1 MPIKYVPYL
10 PTPIE
15 GQAVLSN
22 FLRTKRM
29 LSYRGADGVYERI
42 LRGMPYYELER
53 VETVGKNNPSE
64 NLLIHG
70 ECISTCAYLK
80 DKGIKVDLVYIDP
93 PFASGADY
101 AKKIYIRRNPLVS
114 KAIRQAE
121 EELENSSESEF
132 EEKMYGDIW
141 DKEKYLNWMYENLV
155 AIKSIMS
162 DNATI
167 YVHLDYHI
175 VHYVKILMDEIFGEN
190 NLINE
195 IIWRR
200 KQSVSWAS
208 KQYGITNDT
217 ILWYAKNG
225 DDYVFNQEYTLDD
238 ENTQKY
244 IEERFVYDDNDGRGR
259 YMKSPLVNSL
269 YRPNLKYVFHGI
281 QPPANGWLY
290 KKEKLEEWFQKGEL
304 CIPSDPNMRISRKIY
319 LSEYQG
325 QPIQNIWLD
334 IPIVNP
340 MAKERANIDYATQ
353 KPEALLKRIISAST
367 NEGMVVADFF
377 GGSGVTAAV
386 ANKLKRKFITCD
398 VGVNSI
404 QTIRDRLICN
414 KASFEIYE
422 IKDGVNLFRNP
433 VQTMNKLVKLIP
445 GLQIDDSLP
454 KFWTGHFVDSKLGKI
469 PTYIQDLKDSSS
481 KIFDIVKLNEIINE
495 RIPELE
501 EGFKKVVVYYVDI
514 SNEEEIK
521 EFVKDNNLTG
531 VDIEFRDLKSILS
544 LTFEDDYL
552 EYEVVE
558 ESSNIFASKQLVIK
572 KFISDRLKQKIDEF
586 NDKALAQAIENPE
599 KAKTI
604 KLSNEGLEGIE
615 LISVDCT
622 SSEGEWHADVEL
634 KIEKDNS
641 ITLNGEKSKDGWDG
655 KVPLEND
662 PLRIKV
668 RNILGDETIIVCES

>member
-42 LRGMPYYELER
+42 IRGMPYYELER

-101 AKKIYIRRNPLVS
+101 AKKIYIRRNPLVA
-114 KAIRQAE
+114 KAIKKAE
-121 EELENSSESEF
+121 EELDDSSASEF

-162 DNATI
+162 DNASI
-167 YVHLDYHI
+167 YMHLDWHV
-175 VHYVKILMDEIFGEN
+175 VHYIKVLMDEIFGEDN
-190 NLINE
+190 FVNDIVWHYE
-195 IIWRR
+195 SGGRPDDRFAKKHDIILL
-200 KQSVSWAS
+200 
-208 KQYGITNDT
+208 YE
-217 ILWYAKNG
+217 KNK
-225 DDYVFNQEYTLDD
+225 DCHVFNADAVGELRGSSKRNNMKKNIDEDGRTYWSIKSNGKEYRYYDD
-238 ENTQKY
+238 EKITPDDVWDISHLQQQDP
-244 IEERFVYDDNDGRGR
+244 ERV
-259 YMKSPLVNSL
+259 
-269 YRPNLKYVFHGI
+269 
-281 QPPANGWLY
+281 
-290 KKEKLEEWFQKGEL
+290 
-304 CIPSDPNMRISRKIY
+304 
-319 LSEYQG
+319 
-325 QPIQNIWLD
+325 
-334 IPIVNP
+334 
-340 MAKERANIDYATQ
+340 DYATQ
-353 KPEALLKRIISAST
+353 KPESLLTRIIKASS

-521 EFVKDNNLTG
+521 EFVKNNNLTG
-531 VDIEFRDLKSILS
+531 VDIEFRDLKSILA

-622 SSEGEWHADVEL
+622 SNEGEWHADVEL

-641 ITLNGEKSKDGWDG
+641 VTLNGEKSKDGWDG

>member
-29 LSYRGADGVYERI
+29 LSYRGVDGVYERI

-101 AKKIYIRRNPLVS
+101 AKKIYIRRNPLVA
-114 KAIRQAE
+114 KAIKKAE
-121 EELENSSESEF
+121 EELDNSSASEF

-155 AIKSIMS
+155 AIKSILS
-162 DNATI
+162 ETGSI
-167 YVHLDYHI
+167 YLHLDWHI
-175 VHYVKILMDEIFGEN
+175 GHYVKILMDEVFGEDN
-190 NLINE
+190 FKNE
-195 IIWRR
+195 IVWGYRIQGVGKVFWAR
-200 KQSVSWAS
+200 KHDIIYFYS
-208 KQYGITNDT
+208 KTSNYIFNAEKEDVIYEKPFIDT
-217 ILWYAKNG
+217 LCSSPDLSKLKQTEIDEIIDCLKNKTPLKDKYKSMLFNKYYANVYVR
-225 DDYVFNQEYTLDD
+225 DVWDCDYT
-238 ENTQKY
+238 K
-244 IEERFVYDDNDGRGR
+244 
-259 YMKSPLVNSL
+259 PL
-269 YRPNLKYVFHGI
+269 
-281 QPPANGWLY
+281 
-290 KKEKLEEWFQKGEL
+290 
-304 CIPSDPNMRISRKIY
+304 ISGS
-319 LSEYQG
+319 SEY
-325 QPIQNIWLD
+325 LD
-334 IPIVNP
+334 YN
-340 MAKERANIDYATQ
+340 TQ
-353 KPEALLKRIISAST
+353 KPEGLLERIVKAST
-367 NEGMVVADFF
+367 NEGMIVADFF

-521 EFVKDNNLTG
+521 EFVKNNNLTG
-531 VDIEFRDLKSILS
+531 VDIEFRDLKSILA

-622 SSEGEWHADVEL
+622 SNEGEWHADVEL

-641 ITLNGEKSKDGWDG
+641 VTLNGEKSKDGWDG

>member
-101 AKKIYIRRNPLVS
+101 AKKIYIRRNPLVA
-114 KAIRQAE
+114 KAIKKAE
-121 EELENSSESEF
+121 EELDNSSASEF

-162 DNATI
+162 DNASI
-167 YVHLDYHI
+167 YMHLDWHV
-175 VHYVKILMDEIFGEN
+175 VHYIKVLMDEIFGEDN
-190 NLINE
+190 FVNDIVWHYE
-195 IIWRR
+195 SGGRPDDRFAKKHDIILL
-200 KQSVSWAS
+200 
-208 KQYGITNDT
+208 YE
-217 ILWYAKNG
+217 KNK
-225 DDYVFNQEYTLDD
+225 DCHVFNADAVGELRGSSKRNNMKKNIDEDGRTYWSIKSNGKEYRYYDD
-238 ENTQKY
+238 EKITPDDVWDISHLQQQDP
-244 IEERFVYDDNDGRGR
+244 ERV
-259 YMKSPLVNSL
+259 
-269 YRPNLKYVFHGI
+269 
-281 QPPANGWLY
+281 
-290 KKEKLEEWFQKGEL
+290 
-304 CIPSDPNMRISRKIY
+304 
-319 LSEYQG
+319 
-325 QPIQNIWLD
+325 
-334 IPIVNP
+334 
-340 MAKERANIDYATQ
+340 DYATQ
-353 KPEALLKRIISAST
+353 KPESLLTRIIKASS

-521 EFVKDNNLTG
+521 EFVKNNNLTG
-531 VDIEFRDLKSILS
+531 VDIEFRDLKSILA

-622 SSEGEWHADVEL
+622 SNEGEWHADVEL

-641 ITLNGEKSKDGWDG
+641 VTLNGEKSKDGWDG

>member
-101 AKKIYIRRNPLVS
+101 AKKIYIRRNPLVA
-114 KAIRQAE
+114 KAIKKAE
-121 EELENSSESEF
+121 EELDNSSASEF

-155 AIKSIMS
+155 AIKSILS
-162 DNATI
+162 ETGSI
-167 YVHLDYHI
+167 YLHLDWHI
-175 VHYVKILMDEIFGEN
+175 GHYVKILMDEVFGEDN
-190 NLINE
+190 FKNE
-195 IIWRR
+195 IVWGYRIQGVGKVFWAR
-200 KQSVSWAS
+200 KHDIIYFYS
-208 KQYGITNDT
+208 KTSNYIFNAEKEDVIYEKPFIDT
-217 ILWYAKNG
+217 LCSSPDLSKLKQTEIDEIIDCLKNKTPLKDKYKSMLFNKYYANVYVR
-225 DDYVFNQEYTLDD
+225 DVWDCDYT
-238 ENTQKY
+238 K
-244 IEERFVYDDNDGRGR
+244 
-259 YMKSPLVNSL
+259 PL
-269 YRPNLKYVFHGI
+269 
-281 QPPANGWLY
+281 
-290 KKEKLEEWFQKGEL
+290 
-304 CIPSDPNMRISRKIY
+304 ISGS
-319 LSEYQG
+319 SEY
-325 QPIQNIWLD
+325 LD
-334 IPIVNP
+334 YN
-340 MAKERANIDYATQ
+340 TQ
-353 KPEALLKRIISAST
+353 KPEGLLERIVKAST
-367 NEGMVVADFF
+367 NEGMIVADFF

-404 QTIRDRLICN
+404 QTIRDRLICD

-521 EFVKDNNLTG
+521 EFVKNNNLTG
-531 VDIEFRDLKSILS
+531 VDIEFRDLKSILAM
-544 LTFEDDYL
+544 TFEDDYL

-622 SSEGEWHADVEL
+622 SNEGEWHADVEL

-641 ITLNGEKSKDGWDG
+641 ITLNGEKTKDGWDG
-655 KVPLEND
+655 KVPLEKD

-668 RNILGDETIIVCES
+668 RNILGDETIIVCKS

>member
-53 VETVGKNNPSE
+53 VETVGKNNPFE

-101 AKKIYIRRNPLVS
+101 AKKIYIRRNPLVA
-114 KAIRQAE
+114 KAIKQAE
-121 EELENSSESEF
+121 EELDNSSASEF

-141 DKEKYLNWMYENLV
+141 DKEKFLNWMYENLV

-162 DNATI
+162 EDASI
-167 YVHLDYHI
+167 YMHLDWHI
-175 VHYVKILMDEIFGEN
+175 GHYVKVLMDEIFGEDN
-190 NLINE
+190 FRNE
-195 IIWRR
+195 IIWHYQTFQGQIKEYFPR
-200 KQSVSWAS
+200 KHDTLFLYAKS
-208 KQYGITNDT
+208 KNPCFHLLKDSNAKDT
-217 ILWYAKNG
+217 I
-225 DDYVFNQEYTLDD
+225 DYTRWNSYLN
-238 ENTQKY
+238 ENNEILGSNYPKTDSRFDGY
-244 IEERFVYDDNDGRGR
+244 LRRFVEENGRKPGPKDVILKIEGNTVDSVWDIKAVDPKN
-259 YMKSPLVNSL
+259 KS
-269 YRPNLKYVFHGI
+269 
-281 QPPANGWLY
+281 
-290 KKEKLEEWFQKGEL
+290 EK
-304 CIPSDPNMRISRKIY
+304 
-319 LSEYQG
+319 
-325 QPIQNIWLD
+325 
-334 IPIVNP
+334 V
-340 MAKERANIDYATQ
+340 DYATQ
-353 KPEALLKRIISAST
+353 KPEELLERVIRASS
-367 NEGMVVADFF
+367 NEGMIVADFF

-404 QTIRDRLICN
+404 QTIRDRLICD

-469 PTYIQDLKDSSS
+469 PAYIQDLKDSSS

-521 EFVKDNNLTG
+521 EFVKNNNLTG
-531 VDIEFRDLKSILS
+531 VDIEFRDLKSILA

-622 SSEGEWHADVEL
+622 SNEGEWHADVEL

-668 RNILGDETIIVCES
+668 RNILGDETIIVCKS

>member
-101 AKKIYIRRNPLVS
+101 AKKIYIRRNPLVA
-114 KAIRQAE
+114 KAIKKAE
-121 EELENSSESEF
+121 EELDNSSASEF

-155 AIKSIMS
+155 AIKSVMS
-162 DNATI
+162 DNASI
-167 YVHLDYHI
+167 YMHLDWHV
-175 VHYVKILMDEIFGEN
+175 VHYIKVLMDEIFGEDN
-190 NLINE
+190 FVNDIVWHYE
-195 IIWRR
+195 SGGRPDDRFAKKHDIILL
-200 KQSVSWAS
+200 
-208 KQYGITNDT
+208 YE
-217 ILWYAKNG
+217 KNK
-225 DDYVFNQEYTLDD
+225 DCHVFNADAVGELRGSSKRNNMKKNIDEDGRTYWSIKSNGKEYRYYDD
-238 ENTQKY
+238 EKITPDDVWDISHLQQQDP
-244 IEERFVYDDNDGRGR
+244 ERV
-259 YMKSPLVNSL
+259 
-269 YRPNLKYVFHGI
+269 
-281 QPPANGWLY
+281 
-290 KKEKLEEWFQKGEL
+290 
-304 CIPSDPNMRISRKIY
+304 
-319 LSEYQG
+319 
-325 QPIQNIWLD
+325 
-334 IPIVNP
+334 
-340 MAKERANIDYATQ
+340 DYATQ
-353 KPEALLKRIISAST
+353 KPESLLTRIIKASS

-386 ANKLKRKFITCD
+386 VNKLKRKFITCD

-521 EFVKDNNLTG
+521 EFVKNNNLTG
-531 VDIEFRDLKSILS
+531 VDIEFRDLKSILA

-622 SSEGEWHADVEL
+622 SNEGEWHADVEL

-641 ITLNGEKSKDGWDG
+641 VTLNGEKSKDGWDG

>member
-101 AKKIYIRRNPLVS
+101 AKKIYIRSNPLVAN
-114 KAIRQAE
+114 AIKKAE
-121 EELENSSESEF
+121 EEVDNSSTSEF

-162 DNATI
+162 DNASI
-167 YVHLDYHI
+167 YVHLDWHI
-175 VHYVKILMDEIFGEN
+175 GHYVKILMDEIFGEDN
-190 NLINE
+190 FKNELI
-195 IIWRR
+195 W
-200 KQSVSWAS
+200 KYFGPTSG
-208 KQYGITNDT
+208 KTNYPHKHDN
-217 ILWYAKNG
+217 IYYYRLS
-225 DDYVFNQEYTLDD
+225 DDGYFDFSACLIDYDEKAIKRYDHID
-238 ENTQKY
+238 ENGKRY
-244 IEERFVYDDNDGRGR
+244 KIYNEKDGTVRR
-259 YMKSPLVNSL
+259 AYMNEGTPTE
-269 YRPNLKYVFHGI
+269 VFEIPGI
-281 QPPANGWLY
+281 Q
-290 KKEKLEEWFQKGEL
+290 
-304 CIPSDPNMRISRKIY
+304 
-319 LSEYQG
+319 
-325 QPIQNIWLD
+325 
-334 IPIVNP
+334 NP
-340 MAKERANIDYATQ
+340 VYGTQ
-353 KPEALLKRIISAST
+353 KPDNLLERVIKASSR
-367 NEGMVVADFF
+367 EGMIVADFF

-386 ANKLKRKFITCD
+386 ANKFKRRFITCD

-404 QTIRDRLICN
+404 QTIRDRLKCD

-445 GLQIDDSLP
+445 GLQIDDSVP

-481 KIFDIVKLNEIINE
+481 KVFDIVKLNEIINE

-501 EGFKKVVVYYVDI
+501 EEFKKVVVYYVDI

-521 EFVKDNNLTG
+521 EFVKNNNLTG
-531 VDIEFRDLKSILS
+531 VDIEFRDLKSILA

-586 NDKALAQAIENPE
+586 NDKALAQAILNPE

-622 SSEGEWHADVEL
+622 SKEGEWHADTEL

-641 ITLNGEKSKDGWDG
+641 VTLNGEKSKDGWDG
-655 KVPLEND
+655 KVPLENE

-668 RNILGDETIIVCES
+668 RNILGDETVIVC

>member
-101 AKKIYIRRNPLVS
+101 AKKIYIRRNPLVA
-114 KAIRQAE
+114 KAIKKAE
-121 EELENSSESEF
+121 EELDNSSASEF

-162 DNATI
+162 DNASI
-167 YVHLDYHI
+167 YMHLDWHI
-175 VHYVKILMDEIFGEN
+175 CHYVKVLMDEVFGEDN
-190 NLINE
+190 FQRE
-195 IIWRR
+195 IIWDIQVLSGFKTLAPNWVR
-200 KQSVSWAS
+200 
-208 KQYGITNDT
+208 GHDT
-217 ILWYAKNG
+217 ILYYSVSG
-225 DDYVFNQEYTLDD
+225 ERIFNKQIIPH
-238 ENTQKY
+238 TQKY
-244 IEERFVYDDNDGRGR
+244 IDMFNRTDKDGRKYMVAHGQTR
-259 YMKSPLVNSL
+259 YLDEIGEGKPCGDVWNDIMS
-269 YRPNLKYVFHGI
+269 FQQ
-281 QPPANGWLY
+281 QPTSA
-290 KKEKLEEWFQKGEL
+290 EK
-304 CIPSDPNMRISRKIY
+304 
-319 LSEYQG
+319 
-325 QPIQNIWLD
+325 
-334 IPIVNP
+334 V
-340 MAKERANIDYATQ
+340 DYATQ
-353 KPEALLKRIISAST
+353 KPESLLTRIVNAST
-367 NEGMVVADFF
+367 NEGMTVADFF

-404 QTIRDRLICN
+404 QTIRDRLICD

-433 VQTMNKLVKLIP
+433 VQTTNKLVKLIP

-521 EFVKDNNLTG
+521 EFVKNNNLTG
-531 VDIEFRDLKSILS
+531 VDIEFRDLKSILA

-622 SSEGEWHADVEL
+622 SNEGEWHADAEL

-641 ITLNGEKSKDGWDG
+641 VTLNGEKSKDGWDG